1 MTASWFAAAIIA
13 VILGVLLI
21 ASRVLAKVGAF
32 LLVAGLVVVA
42 ALVAVASAHQARAT
56 QAAATA
62 AAVASGGQT
71 LATAAIV
78 FLVVVLAL
86 AGLAGYLYLASAARN
101 PGRAGRPDR
110 TLSGGGSERSRPPR
124 SAAATLPR
132 HCRTLSCWKPC
143 APCGTC
149 GSHQHSPRRR
159 SDRTRRGRERKWK
172 MFWRFL
178 TKIGGG
184 SVAGIGVALIILAL
198 LVASC
203 ATTPTAIPSPEDG
216 DVYLTWAAANL
227 RAQSAQ
233 ETAQAAALRVT
244 QQAQLTAQARNEYWF
259 RVTQTAVAWTQ
270 EAQRAQAT
278 AVAATAS
285 ARATE
290 TAIWYARETAVAAQT
305 ATAVAPTIALTQ
317 KQLETDLEREEWR
330 QATVPIEHILRL
342 IFWLALIALAVATL
356 VWAIPKAYY
365 AVMFLIL
372 RSRSGAPDKAVAYIL
387 AAPGFFGGWANP
399 PRLTA
404 YDPDRDEGP
413 GQVVD
418 PATGEARRLPGGSP
432 ETARQ
437 DQVVD
442 ALTRPAAVSG
452 GRFSSGVTAQA
463 ARALQPP
470 AYRILPPDSPPP
482 APIAAALPALDA
494 QWQEMEGKDAD

>member
-1 MTASWFAAAIIA
+1 
-13 VILGVLLI
+13 
-21 ASRVLAKVGAF
+21 
-32 LLVAGLVVVA
+32 
-42 ALVAVASAHQARAT
+42 
-56 QAAATA
+56 
-62 AAVASGGQT
+62 
-71 LATAAIV
+71 
-78 FLVVVLAL
+78 
-86 AGLAGYLYLASAARN
+86 
-101 PGRAGRPDR
+101 
-110 TLSGGGSERSRPPR
+110 
-124 SAAATLPR
+124 
-132 HCRTLSCWKPC
+132 
-143 APCGTC
+143 
-149 GSHQHSPRRR
+149 
-159 SDRTRRGRERKWK
+159 

-178 TKIGGG
+178 TKMRIGGG
-184 SVAGIGVALIILAL
+184 SIAGIGVALVVLVL

-203 ATTPTAIPSPEDG
+203 ATPTPVPSPEDG

-278 AVAATAS
+278 ATAAAQATATAIGYAQATATAQAQATAVAATAS

-305 ATAVAPTIALTQ
+305 ATAVAPTIAIVQ
-317 KQLETDLEREEWR
+317 KQLETDLKREEWR

-342 IFWLALIALAVATL
+342 VFWLALIALAIATL

-372 RSRSGAPDKAVAYIL
+372 RSRSGVPDKAVAYIL

-399 PRLTA
+399 PRLAT

-413 GQVVD
+413 GQVID
-418 PATGEARRLPGGSP
+418 PVTGEARRLPGGNP
-432 ETARQ
+432 EVTVN
-437 DQVVD
+437 DQRVD
-442 ALTRPAAVSG
+442 ALTRTAAVSG
-452 GRFSSGVTAQA
+452 GHPAGVTAQA
-463 ARALQPP
+463 VRALQQP

-494 QWQEMEGKDAD
+494 QWRELEGDNAAE

>member
-1 MTASWFAAAIIA
+1 
-13 VILGVLLI
+13 
-21 ASRVLAKVGAF
+21 
-32 LLVAGLVVVA
+32 
-42 ALVAVASAHQARAT
+42 
-56 QAAATA
+56 
-62 AAVASGGQT
+62 
-71 LATAAIV
+71 
-78 FLVVVLAL
+78 
-86 AGLAGYLYLASAARN
+86 
-101 PGRAGRPDR
+101 
-110 TLSGGGSERSRPPR
+110 
-124 SAAATLPR
+124 
-132 HCRTLSCWKPC
+132 
-143 APCGTC
+143 
-149 GSHQHSPRRR
+149 
-159 SDRTRRGRERKWK
+159 
-172 MFWRFL
+172 MFCRFL
-178 TKIGGG
+178 TRAKIGGG
-184 SVAGIGVALIILAL
+184 KVASIGVALIVLAL
-198 LVASC
+198 LAASC
-203 ATTPTAIPSPEDG
+203 ATTPTPIPSPEDG
-216 DVYLTWAAANL
+216 DIYLTWSIANL
-227 RAQSAQ
+227 QAESAQ
-233 ETAQAAALRVT
+233 LTAQAYGLTAQAARAQVT
-244 QQAQLTAQARNEYWF
+244 RQAEMTAQARNEYWF
-259 RVTQTAVAWTQ
+259 HVTQTAVALTQ

-278 AVAATAS
+278 ATAAAQATAT
-285 ARATE
+285 AIGYAQATATAQAQATA

-317 KQLETDLEREEWR
+317 KQLETDLKREEWR

-452 GRFSSGVTAQA
+452 GRLSSGVTAQA

-494 QWQEMEGKDAD
+494 QWRELEGKDAD